1 MKLRGFF
8 VGGASAIRWNL
19 KIRYPTIEHT
29 SKYIHLPLRNTQPH
43 SQSPP
48 ILYGAD
54 YFPDDAL
61 RHFPSY
67 HIFLICIQQYT

>member
-1 MKLRGFF
+1 MKLRGFI
-8 VGGASAIRWNL
+8 VYGHSICRILRIRH
-19 KIRYPTIEHT
+19 PTIEHT

-54 YFPDDAL
+54 YFPDDVL